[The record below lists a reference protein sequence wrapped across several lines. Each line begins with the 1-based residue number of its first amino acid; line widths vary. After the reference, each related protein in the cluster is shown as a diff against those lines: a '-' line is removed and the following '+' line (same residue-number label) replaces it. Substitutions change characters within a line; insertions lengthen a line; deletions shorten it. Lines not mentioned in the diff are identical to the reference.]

1 MSYKHCIRFMS
12 LWCLSMQIL
21 FASAQL
27 RVAPQFS
34 DNMVLQSNRPITIW
48 GTGNSGSLI
57 RCRFKAFTSE
67 TTVDKNG
74 QWKLQLPPHNVSTI
88 PETLRV
94 EMEHESISLNNILIG
109 DVWLC
114 VGQSNME
121 WPMSRELHWKTE
133 QEKANQPLI
142 RFLNPPPA
150 GRYVYNVR
158 FKDSLLKRLNEEK
171 FYLWDGWKISTQSTA
186 AEMSAVAYFFAK
198 RIQQDVNVPIGLINL
213 SIGGAPLESFIGL
226 EALTAD
232 TAFRQKANGNWLYND
247 ALPVWIRQRGLQN
260 LENVNYRYGDENGPN
275 HAFKPGFAFKS
286 GVLPLKDFP
295 ISGVLVYQ
303 GESNAEET
311 ARVEEYG
318 KLFSLLTAQYRQLW
332 GRPELPFYW
341 VQLSSIERPLWPAFR
356 EAQRKLL
363 DSIKYSGMAVTTDHG
378 LPNDVHP
385 PNKKIVGERLARWAL
400 KDVYRL
406 PIVASGP
413 IPVRAKYKRHQV
425 VVRFSHADGLQ
436 TSDGE
441 PLREFSFDG
450 KTSISAKIR
459 NKKVVIP
466 ALEKPDAVWYGWQPF
481 SKGNLVNREGLPAS
495 TFHIPINK

>member
-67 TTVDKNG
+67 TTIDKNG

-286 GVLPLKDFP
+286 GVLSLKDFP

>member
-1 MSYKHCIRFMS
+1 MLFKHYIRVIN
-12 LWCLSMQIL
+12 LLCLSMHIF

-34 DNMVLQSNRPITIW
+34 DNMVLQRNRPILIW
-48 GTGNSGSLI
+48 GTGNAGSLI

-67 TTVDKNG
+67 TTADKNG
-74 QWKLQLPPHNVSTI
+74 QWKLQLPPQNVSAI
-88 PETLRV
+88 PNKLQV
-94 EMEHESISLNNILIG
+94 EMDHESISLNNILIG

-114 VGQSNME
+114 IGQSNME
-121 WPMSRELHWKTE
+121 WPMSRDLHWKTE
-133 QEKANQPLI
+133 QEKADQHLI

-158 FKDSLLKRLNEEK
+158 YKDSLLQRLNEEK
-171 FYLWDGWKISTQSTA
+171 FYLWDGWKSSNVSTA
-186 AEMSAVAYFFAK
+186 AGMSAVAYYFAK
-198 RIQQDVNVPIGLINL
+198 RIQQDVNIPIGLINL

-226 EALTAD
+226 ESLTAD
-232 TAFRQKANGNWLYND
+232 TTFRHKTNGNWLYND

-286 GVLPLKDFP
+286 GVLPLKDLP

-311 ARVEEYG
+311 ARVVEYG
-318 KLFSLLTAQYRQLW
+318 KLFRLLTDKYRQLW
-332 GRPELPFYW
+332 GRQELPFYW

-413 IPVRAKYKRHQV
+413 LPVRAKYRRHQV
-425 VVRFSHADGLQ
+425 VVRFSHANGLQ

-466 ALEKPDAVWYGWQPF
+466 ASKKPDTVWYGWQPF

-495 TFHIPINK
+495 TFHIPINQ

>member
-1 MSYKHCIRFMS
+1 
-12 LWCLSMQIL
+12 
-21 FASAQL
+21 
-27 RVAPQFS
+27 
-34 DNMVLQSNRPITIW
+34 
-48 GTGNSGSLI
+48 
-57 RCRFKAFTSE
+57 
-67 TTVDKNG
+67 
-74 QWKLQLPPHNVSTI
+74 
-88 PETLRV
+88 
-94 EMEHESISLNNILIG
+94 
-109 DVWLC
+109 
-114 VGQSNME
+114 ME
-121 WPMSRELHWKTE
+121 WPMSGELHWKTE

-171 FYLWDGWKISTQSTA
+171 FYLWDGWKISTQSTV

-198 RIQQDVNVPIGLINL
+198 RIQQDVNLPIGLINL
-213 SIGGAPLESFIGL
+213 SIGGAPLESFIG
-226 EALTAD
+226 EDALLTDAD
-232 TAFRQKANGNWLYND
+232 FKQKVQGNWLFND

-286 GVLPLKDFP
+286 GVLPLKDLP

-318 KLFSLLTAQYRQLW
+318 KLFRLLTAQYRQLW
-332 GRPELPFYW
+332 GSPELPFYW
-341 VQLSSIERPLWPAFR
+341 VQLSSIERPLWPVFR
-356 EAQRKLL
+356 EEQRKLL

-481 SKGNLVNREGLPAS
+481 NKGNLVNKEGLPAS

>member
-1 MSYKHCIRFMS
+1 
-12 LWCLSMQIL
+12 MQIL

-67 TTVDKNG
+67 TRVDKNG
-74 QWKLQLPPHNVSTI
+74 QWKLQLPPNNVSAI
-88 PETLRV
+88 PETLRI
-94 EMEHESISLNNILIG
+94 EMERESISLNNILIG

-114 VGQSNME
+114 IGQSNME
-121 WPMSRELHWKTE
+121 WPMSGELHWKTE

-171 FYLWDGWKISTQSTA
+171 FYLWDGWKISTQSTV

-198 RIQQDVNVPIGLINL
+198 RIQQDVNLPIGLINL
-213 SIGGAPLESFIGL
+213 SIGGAPLESFIG
-226 EALTAD
+226 EDALLTDAD
-232 TAFRQKANGNWLYND
+232 FKQKVQGNWLFND

-286 GVLPLKDFP
+286 GVLPLKDLP

-318 KLFSLLTAQYRQLW
+318 KLFRLLTAQYRQLW
-332 GRPELPFYW
+332 GSPELPFYW
-341 VQLSSIERPLWPAFR
+341 VQLSSIERPLWPVFR
-356 EAQRKLL
+356 EEQRKLL

-459 NKKVVIP
+459 NKKLVIP

-481 SKGNLVNREGLPAS
+481 NKGNLVNKEGLPAS

>member
-67 TTVDKNG
+67 TRVDKNG
-74 QWKLQLPPHNVSTI
+74 QWKLQLPPNNVSAI
-88 PETLRV
+88 PETLRI
-94 EMEHESISLNNILIG
+94 EMERESISLNNILIG

-114 VGQSNME
+114 IGQSNME
-121 WPMSRELHWKTE
+121 WPMSGELHWKTE

-171 FYLWDGWKISTQSTA
+171 FYLWDGWKISTQSTV

-198 RIQQDVNVPIGLINL
+198 RIQQDVNLPIGLINL
-213 SIGGAPLESFIGL
+213 SIGGAPLESFIG
-226 EALTAD
+226 EDALLTDAD
-232 TAFRQKANGNWLYND
+232 FKQKVQGNWLFND

-318 KLFSLLTAQYRQLW
+318 KLFRLLTAQYRQLW

-341 VQLSSIERPLWPAFR
+341 VQLSSIERPFWPAFR
-356 EAQRKLL
+356 EEQRKLL

-400 KDVYRL
+400 K
-406 PIVASGP
+406 
-413 IPVRAKYKRHQV
+413 
-425 VVRFSHADGLQ
+425 
-436 TSDGE
+436 
-441 PLREFSFDG
+441 
-450 KTSISAKIR
+450 
-459 NKKVVIP
+459 
-466 ALEKPDAVWYGWQPF
+466 
-481 SKGNLVNREGLPAS
+481 
-495 TFHIPINK
+495 

>member
-1 MSYKHCIRFMS
+1 
-12 LWCLSMQIL
+12 L
-21 FASAQL
+21 ATAQL
-27 RVAPQFS
+27 KLAVAFS
-34 DNMVLQSNRPITIW
+34 DNMILQRNQPILVW
-48 GTGNSGSLI
+48 GTGVAGKTIACSLGEE
-57 RCRFKAFTSE
+57 AAT
-67 TTVDKNG
+67 TTVSHTG
-74 QWKLQLPPHNVSTI
+74 QWTITLPARKATDKPLAMQVSMGAEKI
-88 PETLRV
+88 RLD
-94 EMEHESISLNNILIG
+94 NILIG
-109 DVWLC
+109 DIWLC
-114 VGQSNME
+114 IGQSNME
-121 WPMSRELHWKTE
+121 WPLKREQHWPDE
-133 QEKANQPLI
+133 QKQTNQPLI

-150 GRYVYNVR
+150 GRYVYNVK
-158 FKDSLLKRLNEEK
+158 FGDSLLQRLTEQK
-171 FYLWDGWKISTQSTA
+171 FYAWDGWQSANISTA
-186 AEMSAVAYFFAK
+186 ADMSAVAWYFA
-198 RIQQDVNVPIGLINL
+198 RRVQADVGVPIGLINL

-226 EALTAD
+226 EALAAD
-232 TAFRQKANGNWLYND
+232 TAFRHKVNGNWLYND

-260 LENVNYRYGDENGPN
+260 LENVHYRYGDENGPN

-286 GVLPLKDFP
+286 GVLPLKNLP

-311 ARVEEYG
+311 ASVEEYG
-318 KLFSLLTAQYRQLW
+318 KLFRRLTDQYRQIW

-363 DSIKYSGMAVTTDHG
+363 DSIKYGGMAVTTDHG

-400 KDVYRL
+400 KDVYQL

-413 IPVRAKYKRHQV
+413 IPVRAKYRRHQV
-425 VVRFSHADGLQ
+425 VVRFSHAGGLQ

-495 TFHIPINK
+495 TFHIPINNYR

>member
-1 MSYKHCIRFMS
+1 
-12 LWCLSMQIL
+12 L
-21 FASAQL
+21 ATAQL
-27 RVAPQFS
+27 KLAVPFS
-34 DNMVLQSNRPITIW
+34 ENMVLQRNRPILVWGEGIPGKTIAC
-48 GTGNSGSLI
+48 SLGEDVA
-57 RCRFKAFTSE
+57 K
-67 TTVDKNG
+67 TTVSHFGRWTITLPARKETDKPLSM
-74 QWKLQLPPHNVSTI
+74 QVSMGTEKI
-88 PETLRV
+88 RLD
-94 EMEHESISLNNILIG
+94 NILIG
-109 DVWLC
+109 DIWLC
-114 VGQSNME
+114 IGQSNME
-121 WPMSRELHWKTE
+121 WPLKREQHWPEE
-133 QEKANQPLI
+133 QKQANQTLI

-150 GRYVYNVR
+150 GRYVYNVK
-158 FKDSLLKRLNEEK
+158 FGDSLLQRLTAEK
-171 FYLWDGWKISTQSTA
+171 FYAWDGWQSASISTA
-186 AEMSAVAYFFAK
+186 ADMSAVAWYFA
-198 RIQQDVNVPIGLINL
+198 RRVQADVGVPIGLINL
-213 SIGGAPLESFIGL
+213 SIGGAPLESFIA
-226 EALTAD
+226 EDALLAD
-232 TAFRQKANGNWLYND
+232 ADFKQKVQGNWLFND

-260 LENVNYRYGDENGPN
+260 LDSVPFIYGDEFGPH
-275 HAFKPGFAFKS
+275 HAFKPGFAYKS
-286 GVLPLKDFP
+286 GVFPLKDLP

-311 ARVEEYG
+311 ARVAEYG
-318 KLFSLLTAQYRQLW
+318 KLFRRLTDQYRQLW

-356 EAQRKLL
+356 EVQRKLL

-413 IPVRAKYKRHQV
+413 LPVRAKYRRHQV

-441 PLREFSFDG
+441 PLREFSLDG

-459 NKKVVIP
+459 NKKVAIP
-466 ALEKPDAVWYGWQPF
+466 TLEKPDAVWYGWQPF

-495 TFHIPINK
+495 TFHIPINN